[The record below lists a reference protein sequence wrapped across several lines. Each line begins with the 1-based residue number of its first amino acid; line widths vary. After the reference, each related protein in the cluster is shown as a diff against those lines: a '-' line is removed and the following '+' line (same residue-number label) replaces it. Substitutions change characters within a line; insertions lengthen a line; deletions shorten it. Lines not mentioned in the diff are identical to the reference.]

1 MSISELS
8 GKGYVKEES
17 TSWRETYSKTGYKI
31 TEKGKR
37 ALELYTGK
45 VKHFVFLL
53 KRAYDNDEK
62 ENLYNLIKES
72 RDFLW
77 FGNYKKL
84 ITKNEIENIAKK
96 LDLSVET
103 FWWHTEMPSG
113 STWIPFG

>member
-1 MSISELS
+1 MNPSFNDLTENLSLLKAQTEMSIS
-8 GKGYVKEES
+8 
-17 TSWRETYSKTGYKI
+17 
-31 TEKGKR
+31 
-37 ALELYTGK
+37 
-45 VKHFVFLL
+45 
-53 KRAYDNDEK
+53 DNDEK

-103 FWWHTEMPSG
+103 LWWHTEMPSG